1 MKQNSTY
8 YRYYFYA
15 MNILYKCLN
24 LWYNVSREICLCKG
38 VIYMIKVKKEPAL
51 HIITMGK
58 DNGSTIGYVNNDNTT
73 LYNAYV
79 RVLDNFKFIIVEN
92 EITDEFYALQ
102 DTDTFKV
109 QPKLDKA
116 LDEGV
121 KVLSEVVEL
130 LKQAKESE

>member
-1 MKQNSTY
+1 
-8 YRYYFYA
+8 
-15 MNILYKCLN
+15 
-24 LWYNVSREICLCKG
+24 
-38 VIYMIKVKKEPAL
+38 MIKVKKELAL

-109 QPKLDKA
+109 QPELDEA

-121 KVLSEVVEL
+121 NVLSEVIEI